1 MTRIAAK
8 PGGTRIADLRA
19 GLRASATKPRFEK
32 APPKPKK
39 SKAPRETVDER
50 AEKAE
55 RQALAQHTTSL
66 LNGGKSNKNYV
77 RVGQREQR
85 KGTFLGLIFQLV
97 LVVGAVGG
105 IAYAIDPTLLPPEWG
120 AKAHDLYKIHIEPHV
135 QTVMQSIEA

>member
-19 GLRASATKPRFEK
+19 SLRTAGNKPRFEK
-32 APPKPKK
+32 EPPQPKK

-55 RQALAQHTTSL
+55 RQALVQHTTSL
-66 LNGGKSNKNYV
+66 LNGGKSSKNYV
-77 RVGQREQR
+77 RVGERPER
-85 KGTFLGLIFQLV
+85 KGTIVGLVFQLV

-105 IAYAIDPTLLPPEWG
+105 IAYAIDPTLLPPEWS
-120 AKAHDLYKIHIEPHV
+120 AKAQDLYNTHVAPHV
-135 QTVMQSIEA
+135 QTVMEAIDA